1 MGLQELFTE
10 LKKLYPLPSYD
21 VAKLGYTRSFR
32 GICMEKYRKNNEK
45 NQKKLSKK
53 CYNFPPVGP
62 NMVIF
67 GQVIGK
73 KETKNL

>member
-1 MGLQELFTE
+1 
-10 LKKLYPLPSYD
+10 
-21 VAKLGYTRSFR
+21 
-32 GICMEKYRKNNEK
+32 MEKYRKNNEK

-53 CYNFPPVGP
+53 SDNFPPLGP
-62 NMVIF
+62 NMVIY